1 MQTTFIVDR
10 LHPITTV
17 LDPSHPAHSRLSVM
31 SEILLDYNRI
41 HVTTWG
47 YLSSLLLIGLFFKF
61 NRFWSV
67 RNLDL
72 MVLIL
77 LAPGLLLVQVGH
89 QHKSHLAPKLLGL
102 PAPNTQASE
111 QDLATN
117 SSRQNQAGLPAS
129 GGLTDSGPNPVA
141 TSTPETIALEAES
154 TVQTAQQKL
163 LQDSRQIERAGYLWL
178 FATGGLLLIRLL
190 VDPQMIRRPLLEP
203 NLTSGGLAFIGCSLF
218 VFLIANVIS
227 SNPTTSQLKSGAPG
241 NPMLQEVTEFT
252 NLPDEKLPSGV
263 PLPAPDRQLTQ
274 SAAVVAQLAIMLG
287 IICVGHWHFHN
298 LKMGLGP
305 AVIYLLLPSAA
316 ITPGQLAHVLPAAL
330 LVWGIVWY
338 RYPLVSGAL
347 VGTAIGTIY
356 YPLFLFPLWLSYYWR
371 KGWKRFLAGALVA
384 SSAMALVSGWMTSGE
399 RPFLEM
405 LQQMYGIM
413 RPRMEGLSGIWDLG
427 WDPIYRLP
435 VLFAF
440 AALSITFA
448 VWPAQK
454 NFGTLL
460 NCSATIMLATQFWHG
475 NNGGIYLEWYL
486 PLVLLTMFRPN
497 LDDRLAAAVVV
508 SPWLPG
514 WPGKRTARPEA

>member
-1 MQTTFIVDR
+1 
-10 LHPITTV
+10 
-17 LDPSHPAHSRLSVM
+17 M

-178 FATGGLLLIRLL
+178 FVTGGLLLIRLL

-203 NLTSGGLAFIGCSLF
+203 NLTSGGLAG
-218 VFLIANVIS
+218 
-227 SNPTTSQLKSGAPG
+227 
-241 NPMLQEVTEFT
+241 
-252 NLPDEKLPSGV
+252 
-263 PLPAPDRQLTQ
+263 
-274 SAAVVAQLAIMLG
+274 
-287 IICVGHWHFHN
+287 
-298 LKMGLGP
+298 MGG
-305 AVIYLLLPSAA
+305 
-316 ITPGQLAHVLPAAL
+316 
-330 LVWGIVWY
+330 
-338 RYPLVSGAL
+338 
-347 VGTAIGTIY
+347 
-356 YPLFLFPLWLSYYWR
+356 
-371 KGWKRFLAGALVA
+371 
-384 SSAMALVSGWMTSGE
+384 
-399 RPFLEM
+399 
-405 LQQMYGIM
+405 
-413 RPRMEGLSGIWDLG
+413 
-427 WDPIYRLP
+427 
-435 VLFAF
+435 
-440 AALSITFA
+440 
-448 VWPAQK
+448 
-454 NFGTLL
+454 
-460 NCSATIMLATQFWHG
+460 
-475 NNGGIYLEWYL
+475 
-486 PLVLLTMFRPN
+486 
-497 LDDRLAAAVVV
+497 
-508 SPWLPG
+508 
-514 WPGKRTARPEA
+514 